1 MSGFCHSLDDAASN
15 FLPYPWPNA
24 RDMQTGMSKQL
35 KTPPG
40 SRSPTPAERRTQKLE
55 AALRL
60 NLKKRKDQS
69 RERTTTDGENGA
81 DPDAVNR
88 HT

>member
-1 MSGFCHSLDDAASN
+1 
-15 FLPYPWPNA
+15 
-24 RDMQTGMSKQL
+24 MQTGMSKQL

-69 RERTTTDGENGA
+69 RERTPSDSPESPDA
-81 DPDAVNR
+81 DAVNKLA
-88 HT
+88 